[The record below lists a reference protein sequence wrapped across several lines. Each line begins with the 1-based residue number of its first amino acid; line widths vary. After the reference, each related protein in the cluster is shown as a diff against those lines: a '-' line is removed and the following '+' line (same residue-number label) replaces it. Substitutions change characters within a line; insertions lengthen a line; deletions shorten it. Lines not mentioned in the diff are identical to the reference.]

1 MRTYLNG
8 EWLNAKTTIKAHVS
22 ETTINTRTNY
32 NGDMFTE
39 TNDKVFLLSEA
50 DVFGTQNSKTA
61 EVKDYTLGKEGVI
74 VPDSM
79 RIAQYNGSTNGWW
92 LRSPRLITSTVA
104 IVNNSGN
111 LYSNNFNGTCGVRP
125 ALWINLAS

>member
-1 MRTYLNG
+1 
-8 EWLNAKTTIKAHVS
+8 
-22 ETTINTRTNY
+22 
-32 NGDMFTE
+32 MFTE

-92 LRSPRLITSTVA
+92 LRSPRNDTNYVA
-104 IVNNSGN
+104 LVSSNGILSSNTYNNLS
-111 LYSNNFNGTCGVRP
+111 GVRP

>member
-1 MRTYLNG
+1 M
-8 EWLNAKTTIKAHVS
+8 
-22 ETTINTRTNY
+22 
-32 NGDMFTE
+32 
-39 TNDKVFLLSEA
+39 FLLSEA

-92 LRSPRLITSTVA
+92 LRSPRYGTNGVA
-104 IVNNSGN
+104 IV
-111 LYSNNFNGTCGVRP
+111 SNNGYLISINYYNTYGVRP

>member
-1 MRTYLNG
+1 MIDHEFDL
-8 EWLNAKTTIKAHVS
+8 IQKAVSDELCLIACKVS

-32 NGDMFTE
+32 NGDTFTE

-79 RIAQYNGSTNGWW
+79 RNAVPIKNPCSLVQS
-92 LRSPRLITSTVA
+92 R
-104 IVNNSGN
+104 
-111 LYSNNFNGTCGVRP
+111 
-125 ALWINLAS
+125 